1 VRERNYSVYNS
12 HPLPPE
18 FTLSAVEGADSPSG
32 RGRKGRERTSITD
45 PRPIGIFD
53 SGIGGLT
60 VLRAIHDLLPCEPI
74 VYLGDTARVPYGTKS
89 RETIIRYSVN
99 NARFLL
105 GEGVKMIVVA
115 CNTASAYALEDVAR
129 LTDNPVV
136 GVVEGGV
143 VAALKNV
150 SGAIGVIGTEA
161 TIRSNKYP
169 AEINRLQ
176 PGIKVISKACP
187 LFVALAEE
195 GWTGNE
201 VAHAVAKEYLS
212 EFKGKIDALVLGC
225 THYPPLKGVIQLVL
239 GENVRLI
246 DSAEETARIVG
257 ERLDN
262 LDMRAGGAQRGK
274 ITMAVTDSPERSLEV
289 GRRLLGRDLE
299 ISGVTLVDIT

>member
-1 VRERNYSVYNS
+1 MSD
-12 HPLPPE
+12 
-18 FTLSAVEGADSPSG
+18 T
-32 RGRKGRERTSITD
+32 
-45 PRPIGIFD
+45 RPIGIFD

-60 VLRAIHDLLPCEPI
+60 VLRAIHELLPAESI
-74 VYLGDTARVPYGTKS
+74 IYLGDTARVPYGTKS
-89 RETIIRYSVN
+89 RETIVKYSVN

-105 GEGVKMIVVA
+105 NGGVKMIVVA
-115 CNTASAYALEDVAR
+115 CNTASALALEDVAR
-129 LTDNPVV
+129 LTDNPVI

-143 VAALKNV
+143 IAALKEV

-169 AEINRLQ
+169 SEINRLQ
-176 PGIKVISKACP
+176 PGVKVISKACP

-195 GWTGNE
+195 GWTRNE
-201 VAHAVAKEYLS
+201 VAHAVAKEYLE
-212 EFKGKIDALVLGC
+212 EFKGKIDTLVLGC

-257 ERLDN
+257 EKLDN
-262 LDMRAGGAQRGK
+262 LDMRALGYERGK

-289 GRRLLGRDLE
+289 GRRLLGRNLE
-299 ISGVTLVDIT
+299 ISGVSLVDIL

>member
-1 VRERNYSVYNS
+1 MSD
-12 HPLPPE
+12 
-18 FTLSAVEGADSPSG
+18 T
-32 RGRKGRERTSITD
+32 
-45 PRPIGIFD
+45 RPIGIFD

-60 VLRAIHDLLPCEPI
+60 VLRAIHELLPSESI

-105 GEGVKMIVVA
+105 NEGVKMVVVA
-115 CNTASAYALEDVAR
+115 CNTASAYALEDVTR
-129 LTDNPVV
+129 LTDNPVI
-136 GVVEGGV
+136 GVVEAGV
-143 VAALKNV
+143 IAALREA

-169 AEINRLQ
+169 SEINRLQ
-176 PGIKVISKACP
+176 PGIKVFSKACP

-195 GWTGNE
+195 GWTRNE
-201 VAHAVAKEYLS
+201 VAHAVAKEYLE

-225 THYPPLKGVIQLVL
+225 THYPPLKGIIRLVL

-257 ERLDN
+257 ERLDG
-262 LDMRAGGAQRGK
+262 LDMRSGGAQRGK

-299 ISGVTLVDIT
+299 ISGVTLVDIL

>member
-1 VRERNYSVYNS
+1 MS
-12 HPLPPE
+12 
-18 FTLSAVEGADSPSG
+18 D
-32 RGRKGRERTSITD
+32 I
-45 PRPIGIFD
+45 RPIGIFD

-60 VLRAIHDLLPCEPI
+60 VLRAIHELLPSESI

-105 GEGVKMIVVA
+105 NEGVKMVVVA
-115 CNTASAYALEDVAR
+115 CNTASAHALEDVAR
-129 LTDNPVV
+129 LTTNPVI

-143 VAALKNV
+143 IAALKEA

-169 AEINRLQ
+169 LEINRLQ
-176 PGIKVISKACP
+176 PGIKVFSKACP

-195 GWTGNE
+195 GWTDNE
-201 VAHAVAKEYLS
+201 VAHAVAKEYLE
-212 EFKGKIDALVLGC
+212 EFKGTIGALVLGC
-225 THYPPLKGVIQLVL
+225 THYPPLKGVIRSVL
-239 GENVRLI
+239 GEHVRLI

-257 ERLDN
+257 ERLEN
-262 LDMRAGGAQRGK
+262 LGMRALGAQRGK

-299 ISGVTLVDIT
+299 ISGVTLVDIL